1 MNSVLLEECL
11 THIRNYDKEW
21 IKRKRKINTELI
33 FKTLVC
39 DAITNIGISSCLAGF
54 QSDIS
59 HPAMIKARQK
69 LGNDILTRR
78 LKLKGYHITLQL
90 V

>member
-33 FKTLVC
+33 F
-39 DAITNIGISSCLAGF
+39 
-54 QSDIS
+54 
-59 HPAMIKARQK
+59 
-69 LGNDILTRR
+69 
-78 LKLKGYHITLQL
+78 
-90 V
+90 